1 MFIHLL
7 LTLYIMLLLLLL
19 NGLLTLTTRVGS
31 IITHDN
37 CTYTTTTTTT
47 HDNAL
52 CPFNSDVNVIKYYA
66 KGINVTSVNPSEY
79 DMTFFAC
86 VNKFYTCGYM
96 LSENE
101 AVNYDSTGV
110 KIGYGVDLGQYSDEL
125 WRTRNMPSDA
135 LSKVQQYFQLTG
147 NAAKQALMNNALELD
162 YNTAYDI
169 SVTHLKYLQS
179 HLVNTLNV
187 GSKLNKPQITTPLL
201 SVLLNT
207 NETESSL
214 GGAIRSRN
222 VVNIGYIIENLV
234 TNLTFIK
241 QAQALA
247 LTALNTECHSK
258 TLITLIVDTSK
269 TSFNFKY
276 MYIHALSGILLKIP
290 FEFAFVA
297 FGDKSDVVFDFTSNT
312 TYMDEQVESYQYT
325 SSNVL
330 HATEG
335 LIKADELFVRRL
347 SHEHGVHYKKVMVL
361 IVNKEVND
369 DVMQLNEM
377 IMKYKYDK
385 HYHVILITSEDV
397 HDAYS
402 EQILNEKHNVI
413 YIDTLQNEIQDND
426 VWLPNVLYTSICRQH
441 VQLTLGMSVNNLR
454 INSISDVHYF
464 EMRVMNASSR
474 KYIITFHID
483 NLQDVNYNIYVSTRT
498 PYPNVNEYD
507 IKHLGN
513 IYDYFYRPASQ
524 PYLVLLLPD
533 NNNTTQYE
541 SIYISVESD
550 NLYYN
555 ITINECNDVTTSI
568 NECNVNTSTS
578 NGLFYHDDL
587 TSRMGPSLNYYSFT
601 NCYNRKCLVNSTESL
616 MKYFARGLTSFN
628 TDDYETEH
636 NTYFN
641 SNLFTCLY
649 SLFYCVYIEDEHGA
663 LAGHPETIALR
674 DADPFRLLLYD
685 FFPKLLI
692 NKIRPLLLIKDTSLV
707 KQKLTEENVYF
718 TRDDALVL
726 YNVTRKKYLDSMNHS
741 LVICTSCPHV
751 FYQLDIN
758 WRFILFMN
766 TFENKYYTDSSLT
779 YISNMNSND
788 YLKLRFNNA
797 HEEESTDDTFVNK
810 HIQNILIQSMNSSN
824 SREKCL
830 ISLIVGKSLAYMS
843 EFLNFYKYFVDS
855 LYEQKI
861 SLTIYNEESKRLERV
876 IDFSKPSDNTKT
888 ALEKYIHSHKQSL
901 QHQTQF
907 DVDYIINMEIPRF
920 STYDKGIKRV
930 IVIIGDERFT
940 TSDGT
945 YINHNIR
952 IITDDN
958 NSDNVVKLNKTRNDL
973 QNEQVN
979 LMLITSISPDVKYK
993 QYVDTYSSFFKFE
1006 EIYPLTNFS
1015 QLQNIA
1021 QNVVTAIRQIVIQ
1034 IPPTFEIINDYYKDN
1049 LYYYE
1054 IELKQIQRKTR
1065 LLDITF
1071 NPVKKVNVYY
1081 SYLYPYPN
1089 KFANKGNCSFNTSEC
1104 RIEVVDR
1111 EDKEKLYLTFEP
1123 VESVVLLKVQ
1133 VCEWNES
1140 KGKCDNVQE
1149 VSFVSIVLLVISGFG
1164 LFVYGIASC
1173 KYGEHHEKKK
1183 INIFN

>member
-1 MFIHLL
+1 
-7 LTLYIMLLLLLL
+7 MLLLLQLSA
-19 NGLLTLTTRVGS
+19 LLTLIPLVVN

-37 CTYTTTTTTT
+37 CTYTT

-52 CPFNSDVNVIKYYA
+52 CPFNSTVNAIKYYA
-66 KGINVTSVNPSEY
+66 KGINVSSVNQSEY

-101 AVNYDSTGV
+101 AVNYNSTGV

-125 WRTRNMPSDA
+125 WRTRNMPSKA
-135 LSKVQQYFQLTG
+135 LEKVKPYFKLTG
-147 NAAKQALMNNALELD
+147 DAAKQTLMNTKLELD
-162 YNTAYDI
+162 YDTAFDI
-169 SVTHLKYLQS
+169 SLTHLKYLQS

-222 VVNIGYIIENLV
+222 IVNIGYIIENLV

-247 LTALNTECHSK
+247 ITALNTECHSK

-276 MYIHALSGILLKIP
+276 MYIHALSGILRKIP

-297 FGDKSDVVFDFTSNT
+297 YGDKSDVVFDFTSNT

-330 HATEG
+330 HAIEG
-335 LIKADELFVRRL
+335 LIKADELFVKRL
-347 SHEHGVHYKKVMVL
+347 AHEHEHYKKVMVL

-402 EQILNEKHNVI
+402 TQILNEKHNVI
-413 YIDTLQNEIQDND
+413 YIDSLQNEIQDSD

-441 VQLTLGMSVNNLR
+441 MQLALGMSVNNLR

-464 EMRVMNASSR
+464 EMRVTSALSR
-474 KYIITFHID
+474 KYIITLHID

-524 PYLVLLLPD
+524 PYVVLLLPD
-533 NNNTTQYE
+533 NNNITQHE

-555 ITINECNDVTTSI
+555 ITINECEVNSSI

-578 NGLFYHDDL
+578 NGLFYNNDL

-601 NCYNRKCLVNSTESL
+601 NCYNRKCLINSTESL

-628 TDDYETEH
+628 TDDNENEN

-649 SLFYCVYIEDEHGA
+649 SLFYCVYIDDEHGA

-692 NKIRPLLLIKDTSLV
+692 NKIRPLLLIKDTSQV

-718 TRDDALVL
+718 TRDDTLVL
-726 YNVTRKKYLDSMNHS
+726 YNVTRKKYVDSMNHS

-751 FYQLDIN
+751 FYQLDVN

-766 TFENKYYTDSSLT
+766 TFENKYYTDSALT

-788 YLKLRFNNA
+788 YLKLTFNNA
-797 HEEESTDDTFVNK
+797 HEEETTDNAFINK

-824 SREKCL
+824 SEKCL
-830 ISLIVGKSLAYMS
+830 ISLIAGKSLAYTS

-876 IDFSKPSDNTKT
+876 IDFSKPSDATKT
-888 ALEKYIHSHKQSL
+888 VLEKYIHTHKQSL
-901 QHQTQF
+901 QSHTQF
-907 DVDYIINMEIPRF
+907 DVDYIINQEIPRF
-920 STYDKGIKRV
+920 TTYDKGIKRV

-945 YINHNIR
+945 YINHDIR
-952 IITDDN
+952 IISGDT
-958 NSDNVVKLNKTRNDL
+958 SDNVVKLNKTRNNL
-973 QNEQVN
+973 NNEQVN
-979 LMLITSISPDVKYK
+979 LLLITSISPDVKYK
-993 QYVDTYSSFFKFE
+993 QYVDVYSSFFKFE
-1006 EIYPLTNFS
+1006 EIYPLANFS
-1015 QLQNIA
+1015 QLHNIS

-1034 IPPTFEIINDYYKDN
+1034 VPPTFEIINDYYKDN

-1054 IELKQIQRKTR
+1054 IDLKQIQRKTMK
-1065 LLDITF
+1065 LDITF
-1071 NPVKKVNVYY
+1071 NPTKKVNVYY

-1089 KFANKGNCSFNTSEC
+1089 KFAHKGNCSCYSNEC
-1104 RIEVVDR
+1104 KIDVGDK
-1111 EDKEKLYLTFEP
+1111 EDKEKVYLTFEP
-1123 VESVVLLKVQ
+1123 VENVVLLKVQ
-1133 VCEWNES
+1133 ICEWNES
-1140 KGKCDNVQE
+1140 KGKCDNAQE
-1149 VSFVSIVLLVISGFG
+1149 VSLVSIVLLVVSGFG